1 MERPIDVLRMVL
13 AKPLVEALAQRI
25 PSEDARRL
33 TELLCPDEALQ
44 EAGLLDTHAA
54 RTADWSAAHAEACE
68 RLPRELAREEKLHFV
83 SSIFESI
90 VRDGHLER
98 EESAVLLSATAS
110 LGLGSSELDALLDS
124 FTEHVGQIDL
134 DLPEEEPVSH

>member
-13 AKPLVEALAQRI
+13 ARPLVEALAQRI

-33 TELLCPDEALQ
+33 TALLCPEEALQ
-44 EAGLLDTHAA
+44 KAGLLDEHAQ
-54 RTADWSAAHAEACE
+54 RTPAWEAAHAEACE
-68 RLPRELAREEKLHFV
+68 RLPRELAQEEKLRFV

-98 EESAVLLSATAS
+98 EESAVLLSAATC
-110 LGLGSSELDALLDS
+110 LGLSSSELDALLDG

-134 DLPEEEPVSH
+134 DLPEEEPLSH